1 MLLLITILLAGM
13 AIINQALNSGVNL
26 APTDTAA
33 LSKDIKVATVGD
45 SLSVDPPSSLEYYH
59 YPSQLELFYDVTQSD
74 SFAVGAAQTGSAQNP
89 KGMRLQYED
98 SVANAGYDLL
108 IVLGGVNDVASGRSV
123 SFTQENL
130 GYIYSQAKAKGMKVA
145 AIPILPWGCYYTS
158 DGNKVAQ
165 TKEIN
170 AWIEANNDVDY
181 FIDVYALF
189 SDGNDCLKEEY
200 SLDTIHVNRA
210 GHDKLAEIINA
221 IVFEEQDGDM
231 ACGETGCSAAGD
243 DIACGW
249 PESQVECKSGYND
262 GEGRCEIVCP
272 DGTTKTDV
280 CVCST
285 TSPTPTNSPTITP
298 SNTTTPSVSI
308 TDTPIVTTTTPSPTG
323 TIVTAS
329 PTNTL
334 IITTSTPR
342 TNTPTVSNGVTRYYE
357 PSGTIPPTA
366 GESDTYLTIVIG
378 SLTLLIG
385 MYLYS
390 LKTKSVMN

>member
-1 MLLLITILLAGM
+1 MLITILLSGM
-13 AIINQALNSGVNL
+13 AIINRALNSGVNL
-26 APTDTAA
+26 APTDSAA

-98 SVANAGYDLL
+98 SVANAGYDLI

-123 SFTQENL
+123 TFTQDNL

-145 AIPILPWGCYYTS
+145 AIPILPWGCFYTS
-158 DGNKVAQ
+158 DGNKVNQ
-165 TKEIN
+165 TKAIN

-181 FIDVYALF
+181 FIDVYDLF

-200 SLDTIHVNRA
+200 SLDNIHVNRT
-210 GHDKLAEIINA
+210 GHDKLAEIINS
-221 IVFEEQDGDM
+221 IVFEEQDGEDM
-231 ACGETGCSAAGD
+231 ACGDTGCSAAGD
-243 DIACGW
+243 DAACGW
-249 PESQVECKSGYND
+249 PESQVECKSGFND

-285 TSPTPTNSPTITP
+285 VSPTPTNSPTATP
-298 SNTTTPSVSI
+298 SNTITPSVSI
-308 TDTPIVTTTTPSPTG
+308 TDTPIVTSITPSPTG
-323 TIVTAS
+323 TSITVS
-329 PTNTL
+329 PTNTVL
-334 IITTSTPR
+334 VTTSVPR
-342 TNTPTVSNGVTRYYE
+342 SNTPTVSRGVTQYYE
-357 PSGTIPPTA
+357 KPSGTIPATA
-366 GESDTYLTIVIG
+366 GGSDSTTPIMIG
-378 SLTLLIG
+378 VLTLILGI
-385 MYLYS
+385 YLNS
-390 LKTKSVMN
+390 LKTEQKPY